1 MLLVSSEVLE
11 GGMLPRRKGCRCTV
25 RLISLGCGRGLMA
38 MVVVVVPSISCFVP
52 NEDPRGR
59 NVVLLQSTVRVAA

>member
-1 MLLVSSEVLE
+1 
-11 GGMLPRRKGCRCTV
+11 
-25 RLISLGCGRGLMA
+25 